1 MWIQRYVSLEI
12 MGGGG
17 EKEGYKE
24 KNSSLLKAVQC
35 DTDRDFTW
43 VVMETTNSTGTLTQ
57 LQIVKT

>member
-1 MWIQRYVSLEI
+1 MFPWKLW
-12 MGGGG
+12 GGG
-17 EKEGYKE
+17 ERKKVTKR